1 MTRVRGRICDAPT
14 ATCDPAALTCTDRPV
29 TATSFIMSTVRVR
42 FAPSP
47 TGYLHIGGARTALF
61 NHLFARHHGG
71 TFVLRIEDTDRERST
86 QESIQAILDALTWL
100 RLDWDEGP
108 IFQSQRSEVYR
119 EHADRLLRAGNAYR
133 CYCTPEELE
142 ARRQAAMKVGRK
154 PMYDRTCRNLK
165 AHATDRP
172 FALRFKAALDGE
184 TVVPDL
190 VKGHVIFQNRELD
203 DLILVRSDGTPTYN
217 FCAVI
222 DDALMQITHNIRGED
237 HLVNTPKQIQLYRA
251 FDYREPQFAHIP
263 LILGTDRTRLS
274 KRHGATS
281 VMAYRDMG
289 YLPDALV
296 NYLARLGWS
305 HGDQEIFTRAE
316 LIEKFAI
323 EDVGKSAG
331 VYNAE
336 KAEWLN
342 FQYLKALP
350 AAELAQAIKP
360 FIASAGYTV
369 AGDDAWLA
377 RMAAT
382 LQERAKTLVELVNS
396 AKFYLSPT
404 ISIDPAAA
412 RKFLKPEILEPLRA
426 LRAQLADVVEWKAD
440 TLHRRFE
447 AVTGQ
452 FGLSL
457 GQIAQPVR
465 LAMTGG
471 TSSPGIFEVL
481 EVLGKERAIERLDH
495 AIEQIAASAGTA
507 RAATQSA
514 ETQ

>member
-1 MTRVRGRICDAPT
+1 MA
-14 ATCDPAALTCTDRPV
+14 
-29 TATSFIMSTVRVR
+29 TVRAR

-71 TFVLRIEDTDRERST
+71 TFILRIEDTDRERST

-100 RLDWDEGP
+100 SLDWDEGP
-108 IFQSQRSEVYR
+108 IFQSQRSDIYR
-119 EHADRLLRAGNAYR
+119 EHADRLLRAGSAYR
-133 CYCTPEELE
+133 CYCSAEELE
-142 ARRQAAMKVGRK
+142 AKRQSAMKLGRK

-165 AHATDRP
+165 AADLGRP
-172 FALRFKAALDGE
+172 FTLRFKAALDGE
-184 TVVPDL
+184 TVVADL
-190 VKGHVIFQNRELD
+190 VKGHVLFQNRELD

-222 DDALMQITHNIRGED
+222 DDALMEVTHNIRGED

-251 FDYREPQFAHIP
+251 FGYKEPAFAHIP

-289 YLPDALV
+289 YLPDAVV

-316 LIEKFAI
+316 LIEKFQI

-342 FQYLKALP
+342 AQYLKAMP
-350 AAELAQAIKP
+350 TAELAEAAKP
-360 FIASAGYTV
+360 FIAAKGYSIP
-369 AGDDAWLA
+369 GDDQWLT
-377 RMAAT
+377 RMVAT
-382 LQERAKTLVELVNS
+382 LRERAKTLVELVDLGH
-396 AKFYLSPT
+396 FYLSPAVT
-404 ISIDPAAA
+404 IDANAA

-426 LRAQLADVVEWKAD
+426 LRSGLADERVWSAE
-440 TLHRRFE
+440 TLHSRFQ
-447 AVTGQ
+447 AVTGR

-465 LAMTGG
+465 VAITGG
-471 TSSPGIFEVL
+471 TSSPGIFEVI
-481 EVLGKERAIERLDH
+481 EVLGQERTLERIDRAIERIGEE
-495 AIEQIAASAGTA
+495 ATAPPASPHVVGP
-507 RAATQSA
+507 R
-514 ETQ
+514 